1 MSAFNFRFS
10 TWLLCVLT
18 LLATAVYA
26 APQAANLIQIYHPGA
41 RLLTSESGL
50 SSNVVIAVTE
60 DQFGRLWLGGQD
72 GLNIVDGN
80 HIRIINTENTNGNLR
95 SNYISSM
102 AADSQHTV
110 WLATEKGLH
119 KVDSRNYQTEQI
131 ALPVRPTRLA
141 LAQNSR
147 YLAMLADS
155 QLLLLD
161 THDEQLQPIDYFNDD
176 VRAILP
182 HGEALLAL
190 TSRQLFLYRPTE
202 QPQPVGLDTALLQ
215 DMRFWSSD
223 GSTLWFFTRSNKL
236 FSCQPAQCQITE
248 RLLPTQLADP
258 AVYALHANQG
268 KLYLLTDKGLLVLGD
283 EDELIQP
290 QVALATQDKHHISPR
305 LAVSR
310 QGEVL
315 ITDYQGVMII
325 PAAYK
330 QVAAFYTRPFGPV
343 DSPQVTATLDN
354 GTEGPL
360 LAIATTNSLNLY
372 KNTPL
377 GPRISKQISYP
388 QPMQPAILIPLSEQL
403 LLSTKRHGVVSI
415 DTRSAQVTS
424 AQHLFPELPQ
434 NITLVDAIELPQQQL
449 LLLYNNQLKLLQRQ
463 DNVYRLLWQHTLPV
477 FATAKMLLLHDHLLI
492 AAYGRGL
499 ISTRFNAEAP
509 PQQWQQ
515 QLTDKTLINLLK
527 SGPDSA
533 LLLTAD
539 SGLLKASS
547 GPSGLTI
554 EALPD
559 QQKLLSK
566 TIVCVTQN
574 TADQTL
580 AATHNGIAVFDKHN
594 KLVRQLT
601 ASDGLVQREFDQ
613 YNCGKFGEQYYFA
626 GNHGINLLTT
636 DIQPRSSVARLNI
649 LSVSTEQGQVPFQDK
664 QIRLVLPDYLSI
676 HYSYAPTP
684 LGAAVKF
691 QYKLLPSHQSWQS
704 SQDTSLHYPQLA
716 PGRYQLQLQAVL
728 ADGST
733 SAMQQLD
740 FQILPPW
747 WQTPWAYLV
756 YISLVLGII
765 SYIWYNKYLV
775 HRSRLAL
782 KQQQLQHQLA
792 YTQTL
797 EQEVQQRT
805 AQTKQQQQQI
815 LDMTQQKLH
824 LITAANHDL
833 KHLAALI
840 QLNAQ
845 SMALPAQYQQ
855 SAEWESILSGS
866 QMLGQLVSDLVE
878 LSSLDAGQVRPELSA
893 LDLSALLNQLCQQFQ
908 PHLAAK
914 QLQLI
919 QDYPSAV
926 CVLSDKALLSRLLIN
941 LFDNAVQNLSAEQ
954 QLQLSIEQHDDHCLL
969 TLADTGPGLPTR
981 IYQQWGAPFQRGTAN
996 YQGHGLGLSIVRKI
1010 TEVLNL
1016 PTELHSS
1023 MNGTCFRFHFQTSSV
1038 AITPQAKKALLLDP
1052 DPLATTQIIQQLK
1065 QRNIDVAT
1073 DTSLQPTT
1081 IKLDWLFI
1089 EACLLYPLTDTER
1102 VKLLASYQ
1110 ASRIVL
1116 MSANQ
1121 ADRQLARPTDYFLL
1135 KPLKA
1140 SRLAWLFA

>member
-1 MSAFNFRFS
+1 MLKLSVS
-10 TWLLCVLT
+10 TWLLCLLT
-18 LLATAVYA
+18 LLTASVYA
-26 APQAANLIQIYHPGA
+26 APQPVNLSQIYHPGA

-50 SSNVVIAVTE
+50 SSNVVIAITE

-72 GLNIVDGN
+72 GLNIIDGN
-80 HIRIINTENTNGNLR
+80 HIRVLNSENSNGSLK

-102 AADSQHTV
+102 AADAQHTV

-119 KVDSRNYQTEQI
+119 KVDSRNYQAKPI
-131 ALPVRPTRLA
+131 ILPVRPTRLA
-141 LAQNSR
+141 LPQNSR

-161 THDEQLQPIDYFNDD
+161 TLSEQLQPIDYFNDD
-176 VRAILP
+176 VRGILP
-182 HGEALLAL
+182 HGDALLVL
-190 TSRQLFLYRPTE
+190 TSRQLFLYRPTG
-202 QPQPVGLDTALLQ
+202 QPQAVTLDTALSQ
-215 DMRFWSSD
+215 DIRFWGSD
-223 GSTLWFFTRSNKL
+223 GNTLWLHTRSNKL
-236 FSCQPAQCQITE
+236 YHCQPASCQLTE
-248 RLLPTQLADP
+248 RQLPGELTDVT
-258 AVYALHANQG
+258 VYALHANQD
-268 KLYLLTDKGLLVLGD
+268 KLYLLTSLGVLVLGN
-283 EDELIQP
+283 EAELIQP
-290 QVALATQDKHHISPR
+290 QVALATQDRHHISPR

-310 QGEVL
+310 QGEIL
-315 ITDYQGVMII
+315 ISDYQGVMII
-325 PAAYK
+325 PASYQ
-330 QVAAFYTRPFGPV
+330 QVAAYYSRPFGPV

-354 GTEGPL
+354 DTEPPQ
-360 LAIATTNSLNLY
+360 LAIATTTGVNLY
-372 KNTPL
+372 KTTAL
-377 GPRISKQISYP
+377 GPRISKQIHYP
-388 QPMQPAILIPLSEQL
+388 QPMQPAILIPLSRQL

-415 DTRSAQVTS
+415 DTQNAQVTS
-424 AQHLFPELPQ
+424 AKVLFPDLPQ
-434 NITLVDAIELPQQQL
+434 NITLVDAIELPQQRL

-463 DNVYRLLWQHTLPV
+463 HNVYRLVWQHTLPV
-477 FATAKMLLLHDHLLI
+477 FATAKMLLLQDHLLV

-499 ISTRFNAEAP
+499 ISTRFTAATP

-515 QLTDKTLINLLK
+515 HITDNTVINLYQ

-533 LLLTAD
+533 LLMTAD
-539 SGLLKASS
+539 SGLFQASN
-547 GPSGLTI
+547 GTGNIVIAP
-554 EALPD
+554 LPD
-559 QQKLLSK
+559 QHKLLSK
-566 TIVCVTQN
+566 TVVCVTQN
-574 TADQTL
+574 TAGQTL
-580 AATHNGIAVFDKHN
+580 AASHHGIAVFDQQYR
-594 KLVRQLT
+594 LVRQLT
-601 ASDGLVQREFDQ
+601 ASDGLVQREFNQ

-626 GNHGINLLTT
+626 GNQGINVLTT
-636 DIQPRSSVARLNI
+636 DIKPSTSTAQLNI
-649 LSVSTEQGQVPFQDK
+649 LSVSTEQGQIAFKDQ

-684 LGAAVKF
+684 VAAAVKF

-747 WQTPWAYLV
+747 WQTPLAYLV

-797 EQEVQQRT
+797 EQEVQRRT
-805 AQTKQQQQQI
+805 AQTEQQQQQI

-845 SMALPAQYQQ
+845 SMALPAQYLQ
-855 SAEWESILSGS
+855 SAEWQSMLSSS

-878 LSSLDAGQVRPELSA
+878 LSSLDAGQVQPELSA
-893 LDLSALLNQLCQQFQ
+893 LDLSALLDQLCQQFQ

-919 QDYPSAV
+919 QDYPASV
-926 CVLSDKALLSRLLIN
+926 CVLSDKALLSRLLMN

-954 QLQLSIEQHDDHCLL
+954 QLQLSITQHDDHCLL
-969 TLADTGPGLPTR
+969 TLADTGPGLPER

-1010 TEVLNL
+1010 TEVLTL

-1023 MNGTCFRFHFQTSSV
+1023 AVGTCFRFRFQTCGL
-1038 AITPQAKKALLLDP
+1038 AITPQAQKALLLDP
-1052 DPLATTQIIQQLK
+1052 DPLAAARLKQQLQ
-1065 QRNIDVAT
+1065 QRNIEVAT
-1073 DTSLQPTT
+1073 DSSLVAAAA
-1081 IKLDWLFI
+1081 KVDWLFI
-1089 EACLLYPLTDTER
+1089 EACLLYPLPETER
-1102 VKLLASYQ
+1102 AELLASCQ

-1116 MSANQ
+1116 MSANK
-1121 ADRQLARPTDYFLL
+1121 ADRQLAGPTDYFLL
-1135 KPLKA
+1135 KPVKA